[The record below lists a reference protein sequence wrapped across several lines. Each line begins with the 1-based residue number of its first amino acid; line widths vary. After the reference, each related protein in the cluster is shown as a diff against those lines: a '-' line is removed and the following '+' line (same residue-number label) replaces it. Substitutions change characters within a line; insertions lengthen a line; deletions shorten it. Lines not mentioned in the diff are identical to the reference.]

1 MFEINEFHVHLLL
14 ESDSI
19 VQVPNF
25 KFVKN
30 GDYLEIVGLGADY
43 LEIVGLGGALEDD
56 VGDFLA
62 DLLFNNTSKLTQP
75 TANNT

>member
-1 MFEINEFHVHLLL
+1 M
-14 ESDSI
+14 
-19 VQVPNF
+19 
-25 KFVKN
+25 KN